1 MATTTTTTK
10 LTIFG
15 LGAMGTAMAT
25 QFLKQGHTPTV
36 WNRTAAKAN
45 PLVEQGAHLAAT
57 IPAAI
62 AASPLL
68 IFCLLD
74 NAAVE
79 QTLAAGPPSL
89 AGKTILNLT
98 NGTPSQARRL
108 ATLASA
114 RGARYFHGGIM
125 ATPDMIGAP
134 HAVILYSGGRSAETY
149 ASVEGVLAVL
159 GSGKYL
165 GDDAGSASLHDLALL
180 SGMYGLFAG
189 FLHATAL
196 VRSEGEGVSA
206 TEFLGL
212 LAPWLQAMT
221 GYLGLLAR
229 QIDDGVY
236 TAQTSNLEM
245 QLVALENACAASR
258 EQGVSAEVMLPLKGL
273 VERAVREG
281 RGGHD
286 ISSLIDYF
294 RNASV

>member
-1 MATTTTTTK
+1 MATTTTTTN
-10 LTIFG
+10 LTLFG

-36 WNRTAAKAN
+36 WNRTAAKAT

-62 AASPLL
+62 ATSPLL

-79 QTLAAGPPSL
+79 RTLGAGPPSL

-98 NGTPSQARRL
+98 NGTPNQARRL
-108 ATLASA
+108 STLASA
-114 RGARYFHGGIM
+114 RGARYIHGGIM

-134 HAVILYSGGRSAETY
+134 HAVILYSGASADAY

-159 GSGKYL
+159 GTGKYL

-206 TEFLGL
+206 TEFLAL

-236 TAQTSNLEM
+236 TAQTSNLAM

-294 RNASV
+294 RRASV